1 VAEAVSGTT
10 LIRRALNT
18 RNRRVSI
25 ATLARELDVS
35 IVALEMFASSDK
47 ALLGP
52 RALDHLAKRLLGG
65 GAAYDADQE
74 VVRMAAERTNK

>member
-1 VAEAVSGTT
+1 VSSTSPSWPW
-10 LIRRALNT
+10 RCSPAAT
-18 RNRRVSI
+18 R
-25 ATLARELDVS
+25 
-35 IVALEMFASSDK
+35 
-47 ALLGP
+47 LLGP